1 MTLTIDMATKTATPK
16 TQKPKVN
23 NFVLVLE
30 QFLEKHNLTAD
41 STPKQLSEHAPK
53 LDALLPDWMARR
65 CVKVALARG
74 TGNRRSFS
82 GEQVEALLP
91 DKRKRKLTIEERAKY
106 CAKIGDVMDIF
117 AHHLD
122 LGPKNDY
129 ENEIVASGSHQ
140 SQFRVK
146 LAEAGVSPKIIN
158 TYAKDPKLIQESN
171 KIQKKQTMKRMA
183 NPDRIPTHFSLANVN
198 KRIQNMDV
206 SKIPTREDLVDIIV
220 MLSMRPAEVRSLRIN
235 HYELDHSNIPA
246 WYKDGYS
253 WYCTDAIKAKKLS
266 DPVFTGKGTRNAWP
280 FNEFLKQEPYR
291 TIPKKLRD
299 YGSKHASRI
308 HGGKKPTP
316 QHLKL
321 LSRIAM
327 RQESDRFDAGDNYAI
342 GDTESEDD
350 MFIRDTI
357 NWVDRSSPPSSPV
370 LEPEKDKVPAP
381 TQEQN
386 NASATQDKISV
397 TNFKNLAFNIL
408 KYFDDPI
415 VKNEKFPELDKC
427 VLCNKEIFSSPIKS
441 FTTLA
446 CGHVFHRIC
455 IDKEILLTKEN
466 VCPVKNCKKSIEIL
480 DQFSRR
486 DSESSTASIVRR
498 MEKYNIRSPQEIH
511 SGISLEGGSTD
522 VRSVTNAITIHTYIV
537 RPAKKW
543 QMEYISDVN

>member
-16 TQKPKVN
+16 TRKPKVN

-30 QFLEKHNLTAD
+30 QFLEKHNLTAN

-74 TGNRRSFS
+74 TDNRCSFS

-129 ENEIVASGSHQ
+129 ENEIVTSGSRQ

-183 NPDRIPTHFSLANVN
+183 NPDRIPTHFSLANVS

-206 SKIPTREDLVDIIV
+206 SKIPTREDLMDIIV

-235 HYELDHSNIPA
+235 HYEPDHSNIPA

-253 WYCTDAIKAKKLS
+253 WYCTGYLKSRGEKKKNPEPRPFLSMEKNPERARELLTWIQDAIKAKKLS

-280 FNEFLKQEPYR
+280 FNEFLKQERYR

-327 RQESDRFDAGDNYAI
+327 RQESDRLDAGDNYAI
-342 GDTESEDD
+342 GDTESEESD
-350 MFIRDTI
+350 FEPKTSNSSKPQIQASSSSQTI
-357 NWVDRSSPPSSPV
+357 EMDS
-370 LEPEKDKVPAP
+370 
-381 TQEQN
+381 
-386 NASATQDKISV
+386 I
-397 TNFKNLAFNIL
+397 LA
-408 KYFDDPI
+408 
-415 VKNEKFPELDKC
+415 
-427 VLCNKEIFSSPIKS
+427 EIDAM
-441 FTTLA
+441 LA
-446 CGHVFHRIC
+446 
-455 IDKEILLTKEN
+455 EIQK
-466 VCPVKNCKKSIEIL
+466 
-480 DQFSRR
+480 
-486 DSESSTASIVRR
+486 
-498 MEKYNIRSPQEIH
+498 
-511 SGISLEGGSTD
+511 
-522 VRSVTNAITIHTYIV
+522 
-537 RPAKKW
+537 
-543 QMEYISDVN
+543 